1 MDERETT
8 PSARRAGS
16 GREMGALVLRSAG
29 AALLLVWA
37 VWITYLFLGGP
48 PGGKA
53 APLPTSPPSLTER
66 LFHTAGHYE
75 NAGHLTRLS
84 MVYRDLLSPKSW
96 NWRVGA
102 EDWLVLAIGL
112 LGLALMTLI
121 GYQLVSCFEVYI
133 PRGAAVPVWFAMGVG
148 LCGVVYTFVALAG
161 LLYQWVAWVVLVAM
175 AGVLAVFARRARRQ
189 AGGWRQEAGGK
200 KASGFQP
207 LDSDLRPIASGLQP
221 AAYIWFRPRGIVE
234 RPLAWVMAALIALIT
249 AFTFYWAAFYPET
262 YWDALIL
269 YLGYARGM
277 FLEHKFPLKVVGQVG
292 VGLGANYPHLFE
304 LTGATIATWAN
315 HWSPRYLQ
323 IATPLAGLMSLL
335 LAYHTV
341 LRLSRSVFLALLAAL
356 LIRSAPYWITYS
368 TWTSNYSFVVLY
380 SAVFFYLALR
390 YIEDGLPGYFILA
403 TLTVAFSMHI
413 NYLMGSLWVCW
424 AAMVVLAHWP
434 RRLSSP
440 LSPQAIPTQHSLL
453 STQHSVLSPQPSILS
468 TQHSALSTQSS
479 VLSPQSSVLSP
490 QPSVLNPQSSIL
502 GTQHSALST
511 PPSWPGLGGFLR
523 SGRFWTALAWG
534 MALSSIWYVRNW
546 IVTGNPVYAFFP
558 KLFPGTKHLNPEVM
572 LSAYAEWQSNGD
584 GIGIA
589 GPGLLDRLLFTWPYF
604 VNNPNTCYKWAP
616 VFIGVVVP
624 GVLIFLAL
632 VLWQALAPRYEDE
645 TGRRVRTL
653 DDASRLGLVAL
664 LYMGILFVYHYAMG
678 PFYMYHLFGC
688 FAVFSV
694 FVYYALRSCPRP
706 LLWLFGAWAVFAAL
720 MPGLPWAIMGP
731 AGNPRLTA
739 LRNPGMPQ
747 RDFYD
752 MKYGDEVK
760 MWDKVNALCRNTA
773 LLTHENRAMLFD
785 PSVKLVHMDD
795 WELQQVWGKPSA
807 ARLET
812 LKGLGVR
819 YYLQVPMERKHAIN
833 ARLGHGE
840 WLTDGTL
847 EKVFEAGGDVL
858 YRFHYPGER

>member
-8 PSARRAGS
+8 SPGRHPGS
-16 GREMGALVLRSAG
+16 GREIGALVLRSTG

-48 PGGKA
+48 PGSKA

-66 LFHTAGHYE
+66 LFHTAGRDKG
-75 NAGHLTRLS
+75 AGHFTSLS
-84 MVYRDLLSPKSW
+84 MVYRDLRLSRESW

-102 EDWLVLAIGL
+102 EDLLVLAIGL
-112 LGLALMTLI
+112 LGLGLMTLI
-121 GYQLVSCFEVYI
+121 GYLLVSCFELYI
-133 PRGAAVPVWFAMGVG
+133 PRGAALPIWFAMGVG

-161 LLYQWVAWVVLVAM
+161 LLYPWVAWVVLVAM
-175 AGVLAVFARRARRQ
+175 AGVLALFARRTHRQ
-189 AGGWRQEAGGK
+189 ASGWRQEAGGK

-207 LDSDLRPIASGLQP
+207 LDSNLQP
-221 AAYIWFRPRGIVE
+221 TAYSLQPTAYTWFRPRGIVE
-234 RPLAWVMAALIALIT
+234 RPLAWAMAGLIALIT
-249 AFTFYWAAFYPET
+249 VFTFYWAAFYPET

-277 FLEHKFPLKVVGQVG
+277 FLEHKFPLKVVAQVG

-356 LIRSAPYWITYS
+356 LVRAAPYWITYS

-413 NYLMGSLWVCW
+413 NYLMGSLWICW

-434 RRLSSP
+434 RRLSPP
-440 LSPQAIPTQHSLL
+440 LSPQAIGTQHSTLSPQSSVLSPQSSLL
-453 STQHSVLSPQPSILS
+453 STQHSVLSPQSSL
-468 TQHSALSTQSS
+468 LSTQSS
-479 VLSPQSSVLSP
+479 SLSPQSSVLSP
-490 QPSVLNPQSSIL
+490 Q
-502 GTQHSALST
+502 HSALST
-511 PPSWPGLGGFLR
+511 PSSWPGLAEFLR
-523 SGRFWTALAWG
+523 TSRFWTAFACG
-534 MALSSIWYVRNW
+534 MALSSVWYIRNW

-589 GPGLLDRLLFTWPYF
+589 GPGLLNRFLFSWPYF
-604 VNNPNTCYKWAP
+604 VNNFSTCYKWAP
-616 VFIGVVVP
+616 VFMGVVIP
-624 GVLIFLAL
+624 GVLVFLVCAA
-632 VLWQALAPRYEDE
+632 WQAKAPRYEDE

-653 DDASRLGLVAL
+653 DDATRLGLLAL
-664 LYMGILFVYHYAMG
+664 LYMGILFIYHYAMG

-688 FAVFSV
+688 FAVFGV
-694 FVYYALRSCPRP
+694 FVYYALRSCPR
-706 LLWLFGAWAVFAAL
+706 LLLLLFGAWAVFCGL
-720 MPGLPWAIMGP
+720 MPGLPLAIMGP
-731 AGNPRLTA
+731 LGSSRLIA

-747 RDFYD
+747 RDFYG

-760 MWDKVNALCRNTA
+760 MWDKVNALCKNTA

-785 PSVKLVHMDD
+785 PSIRLVHMDD
-795 WELQQVWGKPSA
+795 WELQQVWGKPGA
-807 ARLET
+807 ERLEA
-812 LKGLGVR
+812 LRKLGVR
-819 YYLQVPMERKHAIN
+819 YYLQVPMERKHLIN
-833 ARLGHGE
+833 ARLSHGE

-858 YRFHYPGER
+858 YRFQYPGER

>member
-1 MDERETT
+1 MNEPETT
-8 PSARRAGS
+8 PSGRRPGS

-37 VWITYLFLGGP
+37 VWITYLILGGP
-48 PGGKA
+48 QAGKPT
-53 APLPTSPPSLTER
+53 PLPTSPPSLSER

-75 NAGHLTRLS
+75 NAGHFTRLS
-84 MVYRDLLSPKSW
+84 MVYQDLLSPESW

-112 LGLALMTLI
+112 LGLGLMTLI
-121 GYQLVSCFEVYI
+121 GYLLVSCFEVHF
-133 PRGAAVPVWFAMGVG
+133 PRGAALPVWFAMGVG

-161 LLYQWVAWVVLVAM
+161 LLYQWVAWVVLVATG
-175 AGVLAVFARRARRQ
+175 GVLAAFARRARRRAGGCRPE
-189 AGGWRQEAGGK
+189 AGGWRFEARGK
-200 KASGFQP
+200 TASGFQP
-207 LDSDLRPIASGLQP
+207 LDPNLQP
-221 AAYIWFRPRGIVE
+221 TAYSLQPQASSLQPTAYIWFRPRGIVE
-234 RPLAWVMAALIALIT
+234 RPLAWAMAGLIALIT
-249 AFTFYWAAFYPET
+249 AMTFYWAAFYPET

-269 YLGYARGM
+269 YLGYARGI

-356 LIRSAPYWITYS
+356 LIRAAPYWITYS

-390 YIEDGLPGYFILA
+390 YIEDGLPGYLFLA

-413 NYLMGSLWVCW
+413 NYLMGSLWICW
-424 AAMVVLAHWP
+424 AAMVLLAHWP
-434 RRLSSP
+434 SRLNSP
-440 LSPQAIPTQHSLL
+440 PDLEKGT
-453 STQHSVLSPQPSILS
+453 ST
-468 TQHSALSTQSS
+468 TK
-479 VLSPQSSVLSP
+479 
-490 QPSVLNPQSSIL
+490 
-502 GTQHSALST
+502 GTKRTATRDDLFIG
-511 PPSWPGLGGFLR
+511 P
-523 SGRFWTALAWG
+523 RFWLVFLCGAAI
-534 MALSSIWYVRNW
+534 SSIWYIRNW

-558 KLFPGTKHLNPEVM
+558 KLFPGAKHLNPEVM
-572 LSAYAEWQSNGD
+572 LSACAEWQSNGD

-589 GPGLLDRLLFTWPYF
+589 GPGLLNRLLFSWPYF
-604 VNNPNTCYKWAP
+604 VNNFNTCYKWAP
-616 VFIGVVVP
+616 IFVGVVAP
-624 GVLIFLAL
+624 GVLIFLASI
-632 VLWQALAPRYEDE
+632 LWQALVPRYEDLS
-645 TGRRVRTL
+645 GRRVRTL
-653 DDASRLGLVAL
+653 DDASRLGLLAL
-664 LYMGILFVYHYAMG
+664 LYICILFIYHYAMG

-688 FAVFSV
+688 FAVFGV

-706 LLWLFGAWAVFAAL
+706 LLWLFGAWAVFAGL

-731 AGNPRLTA
+731 LGSSRLIV

-747 RDFYD
+747 RDFYI

-760 MWDKVNALCRNTA
+760 MWDKVNALCKNTA

-785 PSVKLVHMDD
+785 PSIRLVHIDD
-795 WELQQVWGKPSA
+795 WELQQVWGKPGA
-807 ARLET
+807 DRLET
-812 LKGLGVR
+812 LRKLGVR
-819 YYLQVPMERKHAIN
+819 YYLRVPMERKHAIN

-840 WLTDGTL
+840 WLADGTL

-858 YRFHYPGER
+858 YRFHYPSER